1 MKHLWNTIK
10 KMRIER
16 GDILSNKTKSYFSVK
31 ELKGLLNKPP
41 CNWLFLLGERSNGKS
56 YATKSYLIS
65 EAYKSIKD
73 KKCTCQFAFI
83 RRFDME
89 SKDSATEPYFAD
101 MPIQEIT
108 GNEYTCISVYRK
120 RIYLANVNDKT
131 GKVERGV
138 CIGYC
143 FALASAE
150 HYKSLIYPNVKYL
163 IFEEFISERNQYL
176 TQQEPQR
183 LQQLVST
190 ILRDRKGVLVLIG
203 NTLSRLCPYYT
214 ELGLTGVEA
223 IELNETKMYKFEDTT
238 IKVHRCDTR
247 NVSSGMFFGQAKK
260 NITQGEYTTQ
270 QQPHLDGKL
279 EDYNIVHQIVLEYSQ
294 FKYLMRFL
302 YSPIDNY
309 YVWYIEPKTTPIK
322 DNTRVISNMFNPSPY
337 YTNDFRGINELEAR
351 ALKYIDLKK
360 VVFSDNLTGTEF
372 YNIIDKMDV

>member
-1 MKHLWNTIK
+1 M
-10 KMRIER
+10 
-16 GDILSNKTKSYFSVK
+16 SNKVK
-31 ELKGLLNKPP
+31 QTWFTVKQLVALLVNPV
-41 CNWLFLLGERSNGKS
+41 CHWLILLGERSNGKS
-56 YATKSYLIS
+56 YAVKSFVLS
-65 EAYKSIKD
+65 EAFKHIKD
-73 KKCTCQFAFI
+73 GKCTRQFAYI

-108 GNEYTCISVYRK
+108 KNKYTCISVYRK
-120 RIYLANVNDKT
+120 RVYFANVNEAT

-150 HYKSLIYPNVKYL
+150 HYKSLMYPHIMYL
-163 IFEEFISERNQYL
+163 IFEEVISERNQYL

-190 ILRDRKGVLVLIG
+190 ILRDRKGVLFLIG

-214 ELGLTGVEA
+214 ELGLTGVED
-223 IELNETKMYKFEDTT
+223 IKLGETKVYQFEDTT
-238 IKVHRCDTR
+238 IKVHRCDSR
-247 NVSSGMFFGQAKK
+247 NSSTGMFFGQAKK

-279 EDYNIVHQIVLEYSQ
+279 EDYNTVHQIVLEYSQ
-294 FKYLMRFL
+294 FRYLMRFL
-302 YSPIDNY
+302 YHPKDNY
-309 YVWYIEPKTTPIK
+309 YVWYVEPKTTPIK

-351 ALKYIDLKK
+351 ALKYIDMKK

-372 YNIIDKMDV
+372 YNIIDKMDI